1 MDRDVIAITA
11 RYVCNSY
18 SVVYV
23 HTYRVYIETNH
34 CVRHGSKAVLGKTG
48 WIEFRW
54 IMISAF
60 AEGDGEKRES
70 AEGGEEGPRMIDEG
84 GQDPSPRGQFSI
96 FGTVSKTVDP
106 PTETRA
112 KTLRTT
118 DCYCSP
124 HHPTKAGG

>member
-1 MDRDVIAITA
+1 M
-11 RYVCNSY
+11 CNSY

-34 CVRHGSKAVLGKTG
+34 CVRHGSKAVLEKTG

-54 IMISAF
+54 IMISEF

-70 AEGGEEGPRMIDEG
+70 AQGREGPRMIVRG
-84 GQDPSPRGQFSI
+84 GTGPSARGQFSI

-106 PTETRA
+106 PTE
-112 KTLRTT
+112 
-118 DCYCSP
+118 S
-124 HHPTKAGG
+124 